1 MKSLKEIFKALPKNI
16 LTELLV
22 EKEKLNLNFV
32 TKRVVLSVLFLI
44 VSTVLGAVLTSIFST
59 GIISTVLL
67 ILVVTALLSLY
78 QVLDRAIDKSA

>member
-44 VSTVLGAVLTSIFST
+44 VSTVLGAILTSIFST

>member
-1 MKSLKEIFKALPKNI
+1 MKSIKEIFKALPKNI
-16 LTELLV
+16 LTELLA
-22 EKEKLNLNFV
+22 EKAKLNLNFV

-44 VSTVLGAVLTSIFST
+44 VSTVLGAILTSIFST

-67 ILVVTALLSLY
+67 ILAVTALLSLY

>member
-16 LTELLV
+16 LTELVV

-44 VSTVLGAVLTSIFST
+44 VSTVIGAILTSVFST

>member
-16 LTELLV
+16 LTELLA

-32 TKRVVLSVLFLI
+32 TKRVVLAVLFLI
-44 VSTVLGAVLTSIFST
+44 VSTVLSAILTSIFST
-59 GIISTVLL
+59 GIISTVLV

>member
-16 LTELLV
+16 LTELLA

-32 TKRVVLSVLFLI
+32 TKRVVLAVLFLI
-44 VSTVLGAVLTSIFST
+44 VSTVISAILTSIFST
-59 GIISTVLL
+59 GIISTVLV

>member
-16 LTELLV
+16 LTELLA

-32 TKRVVLSVLFLI
+32 TKRVVLAVLFLM
-44 VSTVLGAVLTSIFST
+44 VSTVLSAILTSIFST
-59 GIISTVLL
+59 GIISTVLV
-67 ILVVTALLSLY
+67 ILAVTALLSLY